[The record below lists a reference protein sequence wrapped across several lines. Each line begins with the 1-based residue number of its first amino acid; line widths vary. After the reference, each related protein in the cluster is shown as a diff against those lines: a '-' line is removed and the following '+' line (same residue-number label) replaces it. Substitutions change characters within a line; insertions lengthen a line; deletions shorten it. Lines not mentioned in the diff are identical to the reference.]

1 MTAVRSTPNMADT
14 GAIARD
20 EIFDIVRD
28 RLADILEIEPD
39 GDHRGSV
46 VRRRPRRRL
55 ARPDRAGRGARGGAE
70 RAHGRLPHRRRGPRR
85 PEDGPRRGRLRP
97 RPRGQRRLIALDVTA
112 VRRRG
117 RTSGPGRGDAGG
129 DGDVMAL
136 VRRLGYR
143 FVDEALIDRAMAHR
157 SWCSENPGHASN
169 ERLEFL
175 GDAVLGWVIADLAFR
190 TFPDMTEGELTGLR
204 KGVVNATTLAEFA
217 TELGLGPP
225 HQAGQGRGGDGRAGQ
240 GVDPVRRPG
249 GGDRRRLRRRR
260 SGHGLR
266 VRRRLIDRAP
276 ARHVGAPRTSSTS
289 SRRCRSW
296 SSAAGLPA
304 PVYDISEEGPDHD
317 KRFHATVLVDGEVRG
332 SGSGRSK
339 RVAEQAAAAEAA
351 RAFPPDA

>member
-1 MTAVRSTPNMADT
+1 MTSPLSDVAAEPP
-14 GAIARD
+14 AR
-20 EIFDIVRD
+20 
-28 RLADILEIEPD
+28 
-39 GDHRGSV
+39 
-46 VRRRPRRRL
+46 
-55 ARPDRAGRGARGGAE
+55 
-70 RAHGRLPHRRRGPRR
+70 
-85 PEDGPRRGRLRP
+85 
-97 RPRGQRRLIALDVTA
+97 
-112 VRRRG
+112 
-117 RTSGPGRGDAGG
+117 GRGDAGG

-175 GDAVLGWVIADLAFR
+175 GDAVLGWVTADLAFR

-217 TELGLGPP
+217 TDVGLGP
-225 HQAGQGRGGDGRAGQ
+225 HIKLGKGEAATGGRAKASILSDALEAVIGAVY
-240 GVDPVRRPG
+240 VDGGPG
-249 GGDRRRLRRRR
+249 TAYEF
-260 SGHGLR
+260 
-266 VRRRLIDRAP
+266 VRRLITERLYA
-276 ARHVGAPRTSSTS
+276 TSERLHELDFKSTLQEMV
-289 SRRCRSW
+289 
-296 SSAAGLPA
+296 SAAGLPA